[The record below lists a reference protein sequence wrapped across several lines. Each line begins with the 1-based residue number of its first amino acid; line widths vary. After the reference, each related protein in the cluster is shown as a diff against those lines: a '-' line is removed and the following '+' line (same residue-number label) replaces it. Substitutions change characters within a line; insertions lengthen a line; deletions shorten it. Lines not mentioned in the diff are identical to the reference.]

1 MSGTNSGTSV
11 TQPSAAAPTPLAEI
25 EAGIADELA
34 AVRSHAGGPFAGIVA
49 WAVAE
54 LGKLEGRIQS
64 LEGGKVS
71 PSGSKTSPS
80 GSVTTTTTTET
91 SASGN
96 ATGPSTA
103 PSRPS
108 PSEAPGTSPSPPAA
122 STAAPEHH
130 GGPPHHTP
138 EPAPVGSA
146 SSGSGLGS
154 KE

>member
-54 LGKLEGRIQS
+54 IGRLEGRIQS

-71 PSGSKTSPS
+71 PSGSKTTPS
-80 GSVTTTTTTET
+80 GSGVTTTTTTNT
-91 SASGN
+91 TTDGASE
-96 ATGPSTA
+96 ASTA
-103 PSRPS
+103 PNRPS
-108 PSEAPGTSPSPPAA
+108 VSEAPGTSPSLSAA

-130 GGPPHHTP
+130 GGPHHTP
-138 EPAPVGSA
+138 EPAPVA
-146 SSGSGLGS
+146 SSESGLGS

>member
-1 MSGTNSGTSV
+1 LS
-11 TQPSAAAPTPLAEI
+11 EI

-34 AVRSHAGGPFAGIVA
+34 TVRAHAGGPFAGIVA

-54 LGKLEGRIQS
+54 IGRLEGRIQS

-71 PSGSKTSPS
+71 PSGSKTTPS
-80 GSVTTTTTTET
+80 GGVTTTTTTET
-91 SASGN
+91 SATGN

-108 PSEAPGTSPSPPAA
+108 ASEAPGTSPSPPAP

-130 GGPPHHTP
+130 GGLHHTP
-138 EPAPVGSA
+138 EPAPVA
-146 SSGSGLGS
+146 SSGSDLGS